1 MINGFQY
8 SCSNTAGVGVREKWW
23 RMEKCFVCGVNGI
36 NSRRRNYGKFYKW
49 LLNSSM
55 GFASLLV
62 IVIVTNEGLVLEVNI
77 IFWGSVDRNNWVT
90 NYQNYSN
97 IFLRDKNFR
106 KTFQK
111 FIESTWVVHIQIYTR
126 THTFPNV
133 SQCPR
138 MRLDNFPR
146 CLIYL
151 LIDRQWEGRNFFQL
165 VNYNLKIT
173 VNDNCLVIASI
184 PGIFWFF
191 SIAAASGRWR
201 RPCGI
206 PGLMSCAPWCPICI
220 NGMWLRCVGGAL

>member
-77 IFWGSVDRNNWVT
+77 IFWGSVGRNNWVT

-97 IFLRDKNFR
+97 ISKIYWKYLSSPHSNLHPHTYLSKCFTMSSYAARQFSQMPDLFVDRSSVR
-106 KTFQK
+106 GEK
-111 FIESTWVVHIQIYTR
+111 F
-126 THTFPNV
+126 FPI
-133 SQCPR
+133 SQ
-138 MRLDNFPR
+138 L
-146 CLIYL
+146 
-151 LIDRQWEGRNFFQL
+151 
-165 VNYNLKIT
+165 
-173 VNDNCLVIASI
+173 
-184 PGIFWFF
+184 
-191 SIAAASGRWR
+191 
-201 RPCGI
+201 
-206 PGLMSCAPWCPICI
+206 
-220 NGMWLRCVGGAL
+220 